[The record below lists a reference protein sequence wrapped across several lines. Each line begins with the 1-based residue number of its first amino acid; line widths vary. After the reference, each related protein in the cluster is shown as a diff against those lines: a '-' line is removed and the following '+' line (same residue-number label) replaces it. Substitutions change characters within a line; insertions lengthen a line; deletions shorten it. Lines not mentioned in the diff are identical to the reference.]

1 MGTQYYAKYTTYGIE
16 VFHQE
21 STFVKKRSIIFED
34 VKDCECVS
42 FGEAAELYPGIKLQ

>member
-1 MGTQYYAKYTTYGIE
+1 METQYYAKYTTYGIE

-21 STFVKKRSIIFED
+21 PTFVKKGFIIFED

-42 FGEAAELYPGIKLQ
+42 FDEAAELYPGIELQ